1 MNFSKYAATFCISAL
16 PGTICENYL
25 SNKIFMVFYAR
36 LGFHTT
42 LRDAVEEAYL
52 CFSSQLQALS
62 EREYQNEDYE

>member
-1 MNFSKYAATFCISAL
+1 
-16 PGTICENYL
+16 
-25 SNKIFMVFYAR
+25 MVFYAR